1 LRENIWNTSHP
12 VSFARSTARSSEP
25 AIETWTPTRTIN
37 TPFCMQWDFK
47 ADLFRRLQ
55 DFFLKRTNRDRDE
68 KEQNT
73 G

>member
-1 LRENIWNTSHP
+1 MH
-12 VSFARSTARSSEP
+12 
-25 AIETWTPTRTIN
+25 
-37 TPFCMQWDFK
+37 WDFK

-73 G
+73 GEEQLHI